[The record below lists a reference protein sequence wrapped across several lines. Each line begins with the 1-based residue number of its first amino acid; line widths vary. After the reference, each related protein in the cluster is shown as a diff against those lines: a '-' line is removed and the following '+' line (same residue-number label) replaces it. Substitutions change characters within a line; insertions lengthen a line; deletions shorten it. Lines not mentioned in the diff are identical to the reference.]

1 MRDISCKKQ
10 RKGFRQVT
18 DQENPEEDTG
28 VQGEDNAYNNKY
40 LSV

>member
-1 MRDISCKKQ
+1 MWDIPCKKQ
-10 RKGFRQVT
+10 RKGFRHVT

-28 VQGEDNAYNNKY
+28 VQREDNTYHKY